1 MSEFKFES
9 FTKALRAYFEMD
21 GTTTIKEYKEL
32 NEADKVE
39 YSVMLNDAGY
49 THPVYQAK

>member
-1 MSEFKFES
+1 MPEFES

-32 NEADKVE
+32 SEQDKVE
-39 YSVMLNDAGY
+39 YSKMLNDAGFKH
-49 THPVYQAK
+49 TPYQAK

>member
-1 MSEFKFES
+1 MPAFES

-32 NEADKVE
+32 TEQDKVE
-39 YSVMLNDAGY
+39 ISTMLNGIGY
-49 THPVYQAK
+49 EHPQYVAK